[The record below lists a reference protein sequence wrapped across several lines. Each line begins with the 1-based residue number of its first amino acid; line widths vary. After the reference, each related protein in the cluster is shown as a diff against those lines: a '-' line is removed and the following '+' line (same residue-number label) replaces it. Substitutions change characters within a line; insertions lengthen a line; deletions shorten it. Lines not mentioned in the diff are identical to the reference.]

1 MKLKFIGTFILFC
14 FFNHIA
20 AAAISLSGTRV
31 IYPQGK
37 KEIALEIKNHGS
49 QPVLTQNWIDD
60 GNSEASPDKLNTPF
74 VITPPIARINPE
86 QGQSLRI
93 TAVENTLPRDRES
106 VFWINVLE
114 IPAVNK
120 TAVNKLQ
127 MAFRTRIKLFYRPEG
142 LAGTPEKAAQQ
153 LSWRK
158 VSATQLEAI
167 NNTPWSVSLAGVAS
181 GNWKTVGDVV
191 PAWGKKTFTIKR
203 GHALASGGDITWTYI
218 NDYGAERSANGLLK
232 N

>member
-1 MKLKFIGTFILFC
+1 MNLKFISTIIILSIFS
-14 FFNHIA
+14 HIA
-20 AAAISLSGTRV
+20 EASVSLSGTRV

-37 KEIALEIKNHGS
+37 KEITLEIKNHGS

-60 GNSEASPDKLNTPF
+60 GNMQASPDKLNVPF

-93 TAVENTLPRDRES
+93 SALGSTLPQDRES
-106 VFWINVLE
+106 VYWINVLE

-120 TAVNKLQ
+120 SVANKLQ

-142 LAGTPEKAAQQ
+142 LAGKPEEAAQQ

-158 VSATQLEAI
+158 ISSTQMEAI
-167 NNTPWSVSLAGVAS
+167 NKTPWNVALSGVAS
-181 GNWKTVGDVV
+181 GDWKTMGDLV
-191 PAWGKKTFTIKR
+191 PAYGSKIFTNKN
-203 GHALASGGDITWTYI
+203 GHLLTSGGEIVWTYI
-218 NDYGAERSANGLLK
+218 NDYGSERSSHGFLRN
-232 N
+232 

>member
-1 MKLKFIGTFILFC
+1 MKLKLFRTFILLFA
-14 FFNHIA
+14 FSHSATA
-20 AAAISLSGTRV
+20 AVSLSGTRV

-37 KEIALEIKNHGS
+37 KEVSLEIKNHGS

-60 GNSEASPDKLNTPF
+60 GNMQASPDKLNVPF

-93 TAVENTLPRDRES
+93 SALGSTLPQDRES

-120 TAVNKLQ
+120 TAENKLQ

-142 LAGTPEKAAQQ
+142 LTGKPEAAAEQ
-153 LSWRK
+153 LSWRRI
-158 VSATQLEAI
+158 SSTQLEAI
-167 NNTPWSVSLAGVAS
+167 NNTPWNVSLAGVAS
-181 GNWKTVGDVV
+181 GRWKAAGDLV
-191 PAWGKKTFTIKR
+191 PAWGKKSFTIKS
-203 GHALASGGDITWTYI
+203 GHSLSASGDITWTYI
-218 NDYGAERSANGLLK
+218 NDYGAERSASGLLK